1 MAAVTCSLA
10 NVTDKG
16 LPQVVV
22 DSAEAIF
29 KLNDTAVRDE
39 FNSKSVSAL
48 KDTRDAMLTK
58 FAEIC
63 PKYPANA
70 AHARKNSK
78 AKIIQDIIILG
89 SCIVSKGPVENMD
102 RIYQIQEQTPEFDLD
117 QSDQSKAIKYL
128 LQLTKAMSLELGEL
142 RSVKEENIELKDK
155 VAILEAQIVDL
166 NAAANIQ
173 QNSIVPSEPGNE
185 QVNGD
190 DPDLIDDNIDQD
202 EPEQQPRQVVG
213 AVRTAEAF
221 IGQVLAPCSAYDIQN
236 HIKKNT
242 SVNPKMSDIREIK
255 VRGRNKAFRVT
266 VPKNKLNEVIA
277 ESVWGSDITAEKY
290 DPHRPKTFNQPRGA
304 KTNSH
309 KTQNRD
315 QSFRNQNRKPQSYQR
330 TSYQG
335 NARSPNQHYQTRY
348 SRDQYRPQY

>member
-1 MAAVTCSLA
+1 
-10 NVTDKG
+10 
-16 LPQVVV
+16 
-22 DSAEAIF
+22 
-29 KLNDTAVRDE
+29 
-39 FNSKSVSAL
+39 
-48 KDTRDAMLTK
+48 
-58 FAEIC
+58 
-63 PKYPANA
+63 
-70 AHARKNSK
+70 
-78 AKIIQDIIILG
+78 
-89 SCIVSKGPVENMD
+89 MD
-102 RIYQIQEQTPEFDLD
+102 RIYQIQEQTPEFNLD
-117 QSDQSKAIKYL
+117 QSEQSKAIEYL
-128 LQLTKAMSLELGEL
+128 LQVTKALTHELGEL

-155 VAILEAQIVDL
+155 VAILEAQIGDL
-166 NAAANIQ
+166 NAAANIK
-173 QNSIVPSEPGNE
+173 QNTIVPSEPGNE

-309 KTQNRD
+309 KTPNRD
-315 QSFRNQNRKPQSYQR
+315 QSFRNRKPQSYQR

-348 SRDQYRPQY
+348 SRDQYRPHY